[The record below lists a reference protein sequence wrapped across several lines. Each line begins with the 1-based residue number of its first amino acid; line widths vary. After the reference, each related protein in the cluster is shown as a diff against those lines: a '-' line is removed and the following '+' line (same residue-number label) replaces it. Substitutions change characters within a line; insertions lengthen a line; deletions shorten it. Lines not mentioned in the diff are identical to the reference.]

1 MPKAFRSDAV
11 LFTENGWGKLA
22 SGIRNREQ
30 ILAEFETIRIFFKL
44 ADFSGLPVPEDNQRL
59 RSILH
64 GSTNL
69 ESIRELDH
77 AGEGWPPRSLWSL
90 LALGQHHGVPTR
102 LLDWSRK
109 PLTAAYFAAVDAARW
124 LKDGALTGQRNATE
138 IAIWALSAR
147 DLNKAA
153 EKLHDD
159 PLTEPAAFT
168 PGFNFKSWVKS
179 RPFNGMSVM
188 ALVGMTLVSAVEE
201 VSMATVLAATSTVVA
216 WAATESLA

>member
-1 MPKAFRSDAV
+1 MRTNQLSCNTAEDLLQALAPWHPHWGGDYRTYEWLFRGHANADWELVPKAFRSDAV

-44 ADFSGLPVPEDNQRL
+44 ADFSGLPVPEDNQTL

-124 LKDGALTGQRNATE
+124 VKDG
-138 IAIWALSAR
+138 
-147 DLNKAA
+147 
-153 EKLHDD
+153 
-159 PLTEPAAFT
+159 T
-168 PGFNFKSWVKS
+168 PSG
-179 RPFNGMSVM
+179 
-188 ALVGMTLVSAVEE
+188 
-201 VSMATVLAATSTVVA
+201 
-216 WAATESLA
+216 